1 MSKIQENK
9 KKGMK
14 SLKLWLEPIIKI
26 EVYLMS
32 NKKGWESLAKI
43 TQTKPQIKL
52 LMWGLNGN
60 SEFQN
65 SEIQTLSQR
74 SGMFTLIPSS
84 NPNGPIN
91 KIVSN
96 YPLCRVPE
104 DGIGTRALETTKPWI
119 CLGFEQGDRP
129 DFLAPYLCNQ

>member
-1 MSKIQENK
+1 
-9 KKGMK
+9 MK
-14 SLKLWLEPIIKI
+14 NQKSWLKPIINI
-26 EVYLMS
+26 EVYLIS

-74 SGMFTLIPSS
+74 SSMFTLIPNS

-91 KIVSN
+91 KN
-96 YPLCRVPE
+96 VP
-104 DGIGTRALETTKPWI
+104 
-119 CLGFEQGDRP
+119 
-129 DFLAPYLCNQ
+129 N

>member
-1 MSKIQENK
+1 MSKTQENE

-14 SLKLWLEPIIKI
+14 SLKLWLEPIMKIK
-26 EVYLMS
+26 EYLMG
-32 NKKGWESLAKI
+32 NKKCWESLAKI
-43 TQTKPQIKL
+43 TQIKPQIKL

-74 SGMFTLIPSS
+74 SGMFTLIPNS
-84 NPNGPIN
+84 NPNGPID

-104 DGIGTRALETTKPWI
+104 DGIGTRALDTTKPWI
-119 CLGFEQGDRP
+119 CLGFGQGDRP

>member
-14 SLKLWLEPIIKI
+14 SLKLWIEPIIKI

-32 NKKGWESLAKI
+32 NKKCWESLAKI
-43 TQTKPQIKL
+43 TQIKPQIKL

-74 SGMFTLIPSS
+74 SGMFTLIPNS
-84 NPNGPIN
+84 NPNGPID

-96 YPLCRVPE
+96 
-104 DGIGTRALETTKPWI
+104 
-119 CLGFEQGDRP
+119 
-129 DFLAPYLCNQ
+129 

>member
-9 KKGMK
+9 KKGME
-14 SLKLWLEPIIKI
+14 SLKLWIEPIIKI
-26 EVYLMS
+26 KVYLMG
-32 NKKGWESLAKI
+32 NKKCWENLAKI
-43 TQTKPQIKL
+43 TQIKPQIKL

-74 SGMFTLIPSS
+74 SRMFTLIPNS
-84 NPNGPIN
+84 NPNGPID

-96 YPLCRVPE
+96 
-104 DGIGTRALETTKPWI
+104 
-119 CLGFEQGDRP
+119 
-129 DFLAPYLCNQ
+129 

>member
-32 NKKGWESLAKI
+32 NKKGWEGLAKI
-43 TQTKPQIKL
+43 TQIKPQIKL
-52 LMWGLNGN
+52 LMWGLIGI

-74 SGMFTLIPSS
+74 SGMFTLIPNS
-84 NPNGPIN
+84 NPNSPID

-96 YPLCRVPE
+96 
-104 DGIGTRALETTKPWI
+104 
-119 CLGFEQGDRP
+119 
-129 DFLAPYLCNQ
+129 

>member
-14 SLKLWLEPIIKI
+14 SLKFWLEPIIKI
-26 EVYLMS
+26 KVHLMS
-32 NKKGWESLAKI
+32 NKNDWEGLAKI
-43 TQTKPQIKL
+43 TQINPQIKL
-52 LMWGLNGN
+52 LLLGLIGN

-74 SGMFTLIPSS
+74 SGMFTLIPNS
-84 NPNGPIN
+84 NPNGPID

-96 YPLCRVPE
+96 
-104 DGIGTRALETTKPWI
+104 
-119 CLGFEQGDRP
+119 
-129 DFLAPYLCNQ
+129 

>member
-9 KKGMK
+9 EKGMK
-14 SLKLWLEPIIKI
+14 NLKSWLEPIINI
-26 EVYLMS
+26 EVYSLS
-32 NKKGWESLAKI
+32 NKKGWESLAKT
-43 TQTKPQIKL
+43 TQIKPQIKL

-74 SGMFTLIPSS
+74 PRMFTLIPNS

-91 KIVSN
+91 KN
-96 YPLCRVPE
+96 VP
-104 DGIGTRALETTKPWI
+104 
-119 CLGFEQGDRP
+119 
-129 DFLAPYLCNQ
+129 N

>member
-1 MSKIQENK
+1 MNKIQE
-9 KKGMK
+9 KGEK
-14 SLKLWLEPIIKI
+14 SVKNLESWLGPIINI
-26 EVYLMS
+26 EVYSLS

-43 TQTKPQIKL
+43 TQIKPQIKL

-74 SGMFTLIPSS
+74 SGMFTLIPNS

-96 YPLCRVPE
+96 
-104 DGIGTRALETTKPWI
+104 
-119 CLGFEQGDRP
+119 
-129 DFLAPYLCNQ
+129 

>member
-14 SLKLWLEPIIKI
+14 SLKLWLEPNIKI
-26 EVYLMS
+26 EVYLIS

-43 TQTKPQIKL
+43 TQLKPQIKL

-74 SGMFTLIPSS
+74 SGMFTLIPNS
-84 NPNGPIN
+84 NPNGPID

-96 YPLCRVPE
+96 
-104 DGIGTRALETTKPWI
+104 
-119 CLGFEQGDRP
+119 
-129 DFLAPYLCNQ
+129 